1 MHLMSVQ
8 TARKVALAYWGF
20 SSKASARA
28 KSGIDID
35 IIKGNGESDVESST
49 GPEQRF
55 AAIVEKSWEDY
66 TGQIGGYG
74 RIPFE
79 TLIDL
84 ATKAK
89 SNNDVVSKSNMDE
102 VEKWVKFLINNNSN
116 YFIAKTSYKNHDM
129 KILINTKR

>member
-1 MHLMSVQ
+1 MSAQ

-35 IIKGNGESDVESST
+35 IIKGNGESDLESST

-66 TGQIGGYG
+66 TGQIGGFG
-74 RIPFE
+74 RMPFE
-79 TLIDL
+79 TLVDL

-102 VEKWVKFLINNNSN
+102 VEKWVKTLINSNSN
-116 YFIAKTSYKNHDM
+116 YFIAKTTYKNQDM

>member
-1 MHLMSVQ
+1 MSVQ

-35 IIKGNGESDVESST
+35 IIKGNGESDAESST

>member
-35 IIKGNGESDVESST
+35 IIKGNGESDLESST

-102 VEKWVKFLINNNSN
+102 VEKWVKFLINNN
-116 YFIAKTSYKNHDM
+116 
-129 KILINTKR
+129 

>member
-20 SSKASARA
+20 ASKASARA
-28 KSGIDID
+28 ISGIDID

-79 TLIDL
+79 TLVAL

-102 VEKWVKFLINNNSN
+102 VEKWVKFLINSNSN

>member
-1 MHLMSVQ
+1 MSVQ
-8 TARKVALAYWGF
+8 VARKVALAYWGF
-20 SSKASARA
+20 SKKAASRA
-28 KSGIDID
+28 ASGVDID
-35 IIKGNGESDVESST
+35 IIKGNGESDIESTT

-79 TLIDL
+79 TLVDL

-89 SNNDVVSKSNMDE
+89 SNNDIVSKSNMDE
-102 VEKWVKFLINNNSN
+102 VEKWVKPLINSNSN
-116 YFIAKTSYKNHDM
+116 YFIAKTTYKNHDM

>member
-1 MHLMSVQ
+1 MSVQ